1 MVRKNN
7 IINKILHFSEINKNF
22 SDYYYQRSLVNNS
35 KKVFQKIINAS
46 NFEQLIIAHKYA
58 YEKGYHENL
67 EPNKYGMFRTSTI
80 ESMTPDEV
88 FLGGIYGL
96 FTKNIPFWEEHGS
109 EKLGV
114 NGWGLNPKRS
124 LYDIVF
130 NQYRLHLLNN
140 VNWVVARVIIKVQE
154 YEVRGYRQY

>member
-7 IINKILHFSEINKNF
+7 FINRIFYSSEINKNYV
-22 SDYYYQRSLVNNS
+22 DYYKQKDLVENH
-35 KKVFQKIINAS
+35 KKVLQKVLNAA

-67 EPNKYGMFRTSTI
+67 GPDKYGMFRTSEI
-80 ESMTPDEV
+80 ESMVPSEV

-96 FTKNIPFWEEHGS
+96 YTKEIPFWEEHGS
-109 EKLGV
+109 EKLGT
-114 NGWGLNPKRS
+114 NGWGINPERS

-130 NQYRLHLLNN
+130 EQYRLHLLRNIH
-140 VNWVVARVIIKVQE
+140 WIAALATAQVQE
-154 YEVRGYRQY
+154 YEIRGYR